1 MNRRDF
7 LKGIAAAG
15 IGGALVFQ
23 GLDKFGVEAADMV
36 PTRKAAGQTLG
47 NGHRCKQ
54 VSN

>member
-36 PTRKAAGQTLG
+36 PTSKRLPAKHWGEW
-47 NGHRCKQ
+47 
-54 VSN
+54 SSM